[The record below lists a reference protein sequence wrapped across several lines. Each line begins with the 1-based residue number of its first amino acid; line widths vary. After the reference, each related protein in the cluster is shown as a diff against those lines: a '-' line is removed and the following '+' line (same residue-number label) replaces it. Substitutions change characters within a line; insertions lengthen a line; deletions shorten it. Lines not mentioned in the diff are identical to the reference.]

1 METRQ
6 TGWVIILAMVVAVLF
21 VSGLALFTKMP
32 GPGQQITLLMIPG
45 LLIPALLFYQ
55 LTVKVDRENVSI
67 VFGVGIIRRKW
78 KIGTIEKAEAV
89 RNTVMHGWGIHFS
102 LNTTIYN
109 VSGFDAVELTFR
121 NSKRKVRIGTAE
133 AVKLADSINRQVNE
147 NSHSH

>member
-6 TGWVIILAMVVAVLF
+6 TGWVIIFAMVAAVLF
-21 VSGLALFTKMP
+21 VSGLALFTEMP
-32 GPGQQITLLMIPG
+32 APGQQITLLMIPG

-55 LTVKVDRENVSI
+55 LTVKVDRKHVSI
-67 VFGVGIIRRKW
+67 VFGVGAIRRKW
-78 KIGTIEKAEAV
+78 KIGAIEKAEAV

-102 LNTTIYN
+102 MNTTIYN
-109 VSGFDAVELTFR
+109 VSGFDAVEISFR

-133 AVKLADSINRQVNE
+133 AAKLADTINRQIKE